1 MRKKRNEVSSLSA
14 YLLRTTYLKE
24 GWFRLLYRLIPGS
37 HPSFVSI
44 CAFSQ
49 VTTIQTVACVMVVKL
64 AELSK
69 RNIYDVLVT
78 LDDRSL
84 FSSVNLV
91 LPEMDSCVRSMQI
104 WMDFQIRH

>member
-1 MRKKRNEVSSLSA
+1 MKVSSLSA
-14 YLLRTTYLKE
+14 YLLRTTYLNE

-37 HPSFVSI
+37 HSSFSSI

-49 VTTIQTVACVMVVKL
+49 VSTIQTVACVVVVKL

-69 RNIYDVLVT
+69 RNIRDVLVT
-78 LDDRSL
+78 LDDRSS
-84 FSSVNLV
+84 FFSVNLV

>member
-1 MRKKRNEVSSLSA
+1 MCKKLLKVSSLPA

-37 HPSFVSI
+37 HPSFFSI

-49 VTTIQTVACVMVVKL
+49 VTTIQTVACVVVVKL

-78 LDDRSL
+78 LDDRSS
-84 FSSVNLV
+84 FFSVNLV